1 MNERLF
7 YRLYNKKAGKI
18 IFYSFFLLYLCT
30 RNWFAATFCRLRQDE
45 CVVIKRES
53 GEKPGQSR
61 CCKRL
66 IEASTMV
73 TDIFS
78 GRPFAMSFASFYV
91 YIE

>member
-1 MNERLF
+1 MKLAVN
-7 YRLYNKKAGKI
+7 
-18 IFYSFFLLYLCT
+18 SFFSYLCT

-66 IEASTMV
+66 IAVSTMV

-78 GRPFAMSFASFYV
+78 GRPLAMSFASFYV

>member
-1 MNERLF
+1 MKDYFIACRIKKQVNNLLF
-7 YRLYNKKAGKI
+7 I
-18 IFYSFFLLYLCT
+18 FLLYLCE
-30 RNWFAATFCRLRQDE
+30 RNWFAATSCRRRHGL

-66 IEASTMV
+66 IAASTMV

-78 GRPFAMSFASFYV
+78 GRPLAMSFASFYV